1 MKWKSVPITELKV
14 SGSAIDEKKLEKM
27 VKKLKFFL
35 HPDKLPRDLDAEQ
48 AFMCKMLWDVIADAD
63 EEYRSRR
70 DQLDWI
76 R

>member
-1 MKWKSVPITELKV
+1 M